1 MKKGARVKEYTVIV
15 IKERG
20 RGYWVQVPALPGCY
34 TTGDTVDEALRSA
47 REAIETHIMAL
58 KEDNQKVPRD
68 VTPVVGKVKVAV

>member
-1 MKKGARVKEYTVIV
+1 MKKGARVKEYTVLV
-15 IKERG
+15 LKERG

-34 TTGDTVDEALRSA
+34 TTGDTVDEALRNA

-68 VTPVVGKVKVAV
+68 VTPVVGKVKVTV